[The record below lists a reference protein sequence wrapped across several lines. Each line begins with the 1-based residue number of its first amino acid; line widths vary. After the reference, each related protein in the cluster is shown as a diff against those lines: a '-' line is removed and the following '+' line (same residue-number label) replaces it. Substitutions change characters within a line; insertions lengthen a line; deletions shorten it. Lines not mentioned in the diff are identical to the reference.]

1 MALPI
6 QNPTDYIEVPKDNVP
21 IPADVL
27 VMRGATGLAR
37 EAAQLPLA
45 GGVCGVN
52 EEAAPEEATSLYVRT
67 NVYVRVAQDG
77 TLTNAQRGQW
87 AYVVDGSTV
96 SASPGFN
103 GVRAGRVYAPDG
115 AGHVWIWV
123 QDEGAGRSPV
133 NDEATD
139 LASAL
144 ALVNE
149 LRTLAR
155 S

>member
-6 QNPTDYIEVPKDNVP
+6 QNPTDYIEVPKDNVA
-21 IPADVL
+21 IAADVL

-37 EAAQLPLA
+37 EAAQLPMA
-45 GGVCGVN
+45 GGVCGVS
-52 EEAAPEEATSLYVRT
+52 EEAAPEQASSMYVRT

-87 AYVVDGSTV
+87 AYVVDASTV
-96 SASPGFN
+96 GADPGYN

-115 AGHVWIWV
+115 SSHVWIWV
-123 QDEGAGRSPV
+123 QDDGAGRSAVEPA
-133 NDEATD
+133 ATD
-139 LASAL
+139 LASVIAL
-144 ALVNE
+144 ANE